1 MGRNSEEKF
10 SFVVWED
17 EMCRGLDKM
26 APTERNNWRCDL
38 PKPRQE
44 KEDASYRTSVSK
56 YILLELKIPKLQAI
70 RIQCYQNHI
79 VPTLYIY
86 TNTHVLFLHYWVAT
100 QEVKWY
106 VEKQVTHC
114 FPMFCCRWYKCCPV
128 YFCNTCQQDFH
139 ILSLVLFTM
148 CYLSMLF
155 KNLNVP

>member
-1 MGRNSEEKF
+1 MGRNSEEIF

-38 PKPRQE
+38 PKPTQE
-44 KEDASYRTSVSK
+44 KEDASYKDISINLFPLSWKFQNYKQSEFNVTRT
-56 YILLELKIPKLQAI
+56 ILSLP
-70 RIQCYQNHI
+70 
-79 VPTLYIY
+79 YIY
-86 TNTHVLFLHYWVAT
+86 TNTHILFLHYWVAT
-100 QEVKWY
+100 KEVKWY

>member
-1 MGRNSEEKF
+1 MGGHYCKRGFPWGETRKKNSLLLFGRMRCVEVQTRWPPQRETT
-10 SFVVWED
+10 ED
-17 EMCRGLDKM
+17 V
-26 APTERNNWRCDL
+26 
-38 PKPRQE
+38 
-44 KEDASYRTSVSK
+44 TSLNPHKRKKRFIHQYQS
-56 YILLELKIPKLQAI
+56 IPLELKIPKLQAI

-86 TNTHVLFLHYWVAT
+86 KYTRFVPT
-100 QEVKWY
+100 Y

>member
-1 MGRNSEEKF
+1 MGRNSGEIF

-56 YILLELKIPKLQAI
+56 SIPLEMKIPKLQAI

-86 TNTHVLFLHYWVAT
+86 KYTHFVPTLLSGHKRSQMVCG
-100 QEVKWY
+100 QKR
-106 VEKQVTHC
+106 VTHC